1 MSIQSATP
9 LLKLSGITKTFPGVR
24 ALDDVSL
31 ELFSGEIHA
40 LIGENG
46 AGKSTLLKV
55 MFGTFRPNHGSLEL
69 NGTPAALGSPAHA
82 RANGI
87 SMVHQEVSLVP
98 QLNAIQNIAL
108 GRERSVAGFI
118 DWALAR
124 KEAIAALRRLEFT
137 GDPEAPIGRL
147 SIAQQQIIELA
158 RAIAANSRVIIM
170 DEPTASLSS
179 HESEKLF
186 EILHDLRNTGHAIVY
201 VSHRLKE
208 VFELADRATV
218 LRDGRLV
225 GTVLR
230 GPDLTEKTLIQMMVG
245 RSLDNVSNLP
255 TTAPGEVILEARGLT
270 RNGVFRDISFKL
282 RRGEIV
288 GMAGMVG
295 AGRTE
300 VMRGIVGADA
310 LDAGQVSVHGKP
322 LPLGSPAAS
331 VGAGI
336 AFLTEDRKHQGL
348 ALHQSLAVN
357 VTLAKTPTFLGFVRR
372 RQQREQAQALLA
384 KVGARMPVTRLAG
397 QLSGGNQQKVVLAK
411 WLLTDSEIFIFD
423 EPTRGIDV
431 GAKSEIYAIMRELA
445 EKGAAVLMISS
456 ELPELLR
463 MSDRILVMREGEL
476 VGELPRSE
484 ATEERIVA
492 YTSGGER
499 SWLN

>member
-1 MSIQSATP
+1 MSFQNATP
-9 LLKLSGITKTFPGVR
+9 VLKLSGITKTFPGVR

-31 ELFSGEIHA
+31 ELFPGEIHA

-55 MFGTFRPNHGSLEL
+55 MFGSFLPNQGTLEL
-69 NGTPAALGSPAHA
+69 NGLPAALGSPAQA
-82 RANGI
+82 KANGI

-98 QLNAIQNIAL
+98 QLNAIQNIVL

-118 DWALAR
+118 DWRSAR
-124 KEAIAALRRLEFT
+124 KEATAALQRLEFT
-137 GDPEAPIGRL
+137 GDPEAPVGRL

-158 RAIAANSRVIIM
+158 RAIAANSKVIIM

-179 HESEKLF
+179 HESDKLF
-186 EILHDLRNTGHAIVY
+186 EILRDLRRTGHAIVY

-225 GTVLR
+225 GTVMR
-230 GPDLTEKTLIQMMVG
+230 GPDLTERTLIQMMVG
-245 RSLDNVSNLP
+245 RGLDNVANLP
-255 TTAPGEVILEARGLT
+255 TVTPGELLLEVSGLT
-270 RNGVFRDISFKL
+270 RANVFRDISFTL

-300 VMRGIVGADA
+300 VVRGIVGADP
-310 LDAGQVSVHGKP
+310 LDAGQVTVRGKA
-322 LPLGSPAAS
+322 LPLGSPAES
-331 VGAGI
+331 VSAGI

-357 VTLAKTPTFLGFVRR
+357 VTLAKTPTLLGFIRR
-372 RQQREQAQALLA
+372 GQQRDQAQTLLGR
-384 KVGARMPVTRLAG
+384 VGAKMPVTRLAR

-445 EKGAAVLMISS
+445 ENGAGVLMISS

-463 MSDRILVMREGEL
+463 MSDRILVMREGAL
-476 VGELPRSE
+476 VGELTRPD
-484 ATEERIVA
+484 ATEEVIVA
-492 YTSGGER
+492 FTSGEGR
-499 SWLN
+499 AWLN